1 MSGSDAL
8 FAGYR
13 RPWLQFRQS
22 SEFRWYTV
30 SSRLMIRCMRTILTL
45 TLLAGSAAAQNS
57 DLALLA
63 GISGP
68 RGSVIVANGTVTES
82 GSVGASL
89 QLNYAWQVVE
99 RRTYL
104 YVELPLV
111 IPIRVGGTVTSS
123 RAGTVEEGE
132 AGPDVFFTPGLRLK
146 ISPQSRV
153 SFYGAAGVGI
163 ASFGA
168 GTIMAS
174 PPLTSVSGSRENSFA
189 VDFGGGLDLRLT
201 RLLSLRGDVRDFV
214 TKAGLGD
221 VSGRNHEIF
230 QVGIAFHF

>member
-1 MSGSDAL
+1 V
-8 FAGYR
+8 AG
-13 RPWLQFRQS
+13 
-22 SEFRWYTV
+22 
-30 SSRLMIRCMRTILTL
+30 
-45 TLLAGSAAAQNS
+45 
-57 DLALLA
+57 
-63 GISGP
+63 
-68 RGSVIVANGTVTES
+68 GTVTQS
-82 GSVGASL
+82 GSVAPSL

-99 RRTYL
+99 RKTYL

-111 IPIRVGGTVTSS
+111 IPFRESGSITSS
-123 RAGTVEEGE
+123 SAGSVVVGN

-153 SFYGAAGVGI
+153 SFYGAAGLGI

-168 GTIMAS
+168 GTIVAS
-174 PPLTSVSGSRENSFA
+174 PALTSVTGKRENSFA
-189 VDFGGGLDLRLT
+189 VDFGGGIDLRLT

-221 VSGRNHEIF
+221 VSGRNHGIF